1 MKTKLSVEEFN
12 SHEIGVLEFNIINPK
27 FNLVIND
34 NKGNELIKLVETDDG
49 KIDLET
55 DNIDN
60 ISEAAK
66 LFFENVIEHNN
77 SYIKRL
83 KDANI

>member
-1 MKTKLSVEEFN
+1 M
-12 SHEIGVLEFNIINPK
+12 
-27 FNLVIND
+27 
-34 NKGNELIKLVETDDG
+34 VETDDG

-83 KDANI
+83 NSDEPERIDR